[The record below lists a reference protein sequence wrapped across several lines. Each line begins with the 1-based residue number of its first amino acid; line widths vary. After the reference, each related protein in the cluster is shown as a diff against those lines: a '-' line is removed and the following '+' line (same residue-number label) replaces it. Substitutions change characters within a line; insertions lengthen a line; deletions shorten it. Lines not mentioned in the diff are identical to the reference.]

1 MKNVI
6 FIAISFILLSV
17 SSTYGQDYMKLLN
30 DQDYESI
37 GQYANDKVNLEIDR
51 KKSLESAA
59 GAIKALRTKLNAFKP
74 TKWSSV
80 HNGTSE
86 ENDAKYFIAEVY
98 NSAGDGL
105 RIFFHLEAVGDTK
118 KVSSIRIRDLLK

>member
-1 MKNVI
+1 MKNLIYIVFSLI
-6 FIAISFILLSV
+6 LISASSLSA
-17 SSTYGQDYMKLLN
+17 QDYMKILN

-37 GQYANDKVNLEIDR
+37 SKYTNDKVNLEIDR
-51 KKSLESAA
+51 KKSLESSQ
-59 GAIKALRTKLNAFKP
+59 GAVKALRTKLDTFKP

-98 NSAGDGL
+98 NSDGQGL
-105 RIFFHLEAVGDTK
+105 RLFFHLESVGDTK
-118 KVSSIRIRDLLK
+118 KISSIRIRDLLE